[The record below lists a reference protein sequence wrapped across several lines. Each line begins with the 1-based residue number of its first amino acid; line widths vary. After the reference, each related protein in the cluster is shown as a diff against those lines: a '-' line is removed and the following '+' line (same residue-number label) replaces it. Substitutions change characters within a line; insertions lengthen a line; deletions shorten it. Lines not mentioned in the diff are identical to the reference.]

1 MENND
6 VFYYASRVHV
16 IAQAINFLV
25 YIQKRLDRK
34 LGFHHGFVDE
44 HIHVLDEIK
53 SYVKYLFHVH

>member
-6 VFYYASRVHV
+6 VFYYASMVHV
-16 IAQAINFLV
+16 ISQVIIFPV

-34 LGFHHGFVDE
+34 LGFHCGFADE

-53 SYVKYLFHVH
+53 SYIKYLLHVH